1 MNRSFG
7 KPADLLIFMVLCC
20 CALAIT
26 GCGAGSQPSST
37 APAVQ
42 APGESAAASRPS
54 SGAANATDAA
64 PDAAG
69 YLARFKFKAADGTEV
84 VTIKRYAD
92 HDKIEL
98 NFEGTTAVFKGR
110 TDVADRVKYKE
121 LQGEAGE
128 KQLVAE
134 VKIKPDSIKLVD
146 EKEALLWKV
155 KFNDDKIKIS
165 NNEEGT
171 GACEIKIKQA
181 DKGEIRDDGGNE
193 IGNVRFYSDNGKLKV
208 KDGSGTEILVT
219 KDSKFSLA
227 PGVILFKH
235 IPLAHRAIIISEVLR
250 RGR

>member
-1 MNRSFG
+1 MKRFFQNSTLFSV
-7 KPADLLIFMVLCC
+7 LLLLCC
-20 CALAIT
+20 FALALT
-26 GCGAGSQPSST
+26 GCGNGTQPATPAQSGQATGENASS
-37 APAVQ
+37 A
-42 APGESAAASRPS
+42 RP
-54 SGAANATDAA
+54 ATDKNT
-64 PDAAG
+64 DSQG
-69 YLARFKFKAADGTEV
+69 YLARFKFKAADGSEAIN
-84 VTIKRYAD
+84 IKRYAD

-98 NFEGTTAVFKGR
+98 NHEGTTVVFKGR

-121 LQGEAGE
+121 LAGEAGE

-165 NNEEGT
+165 NNEEGQNS
-171 GACEIKIKQA
+171 CEIKIKQA
-181 DKGEIRDDGGNE
+181 DKGEIRDAGGNE
-193 IGNVRFYSDNGKLKV
+193 IGNVRYYDDNGKLKV
-208 KDGSGTEILVT
+208 KDSNGGEILVT